1 MTDLICKT
9 CQKSIWVHQIMDYS
23 GEWKEGDSCEEFV
36 GETEVVE

>member
-23 GEWKEGDSCEEFV
+23 GEWEPGDSCEEF
-36 GETEVVE
+36 EAEVVE